1 MSLPKKI
8 KQYKIANEEYLAL
21 KATEPGVRVLDNG
34 VIMKQIEQGTGS
46 VRPSPKS
53 VVFVRYTGR
62 LINGRVFDSN
72 ADAPLPACFI
82 LSQLIMG
89 WQIALTRMV
98 AGDKYEVTIPAQYGY
113 GSRPA
118 GDIPAY
124 STLIFEIELIKT
136 EG

>member
-8 KQYKIANEEYLAL
+8 KQYKIANEEFLAA
-21 KATEPGVRVLDNG
+21 KAAEEGARVLDNG
-34 VIMKQIEQGTGS
+34 VILKQLEKGTGTM
-46 VRPSPKS
+46 RPSPKS

-124 STLIFEIELIKT
+124 STLVFEIELIKT

>member
-8 KQYKIANEEYLAL
+8 KQYKIANEEFLAA
-21 KATEPGVRVLDNG
+21 KAAEQGVKVLDNG
-34 VIMKQIEQGTGS
+34 VILKQLEQGSGS
-46 VRPSPKS
+46 VHPSPKS

-62 LINGRVFDSN
+62 LINGKVFDSN

-82 LSQLIMG
+82 LGQLIMG
-89 WQIALTRMV
+89 LQIALTRMV
-98 AGDKYEVTIPAQYGY
+98 AGDRYEVTIPAQYGY

-124 STLIFEIELIKT
+124 STLVFEIQLIKT

>member
-8 KQYKIANEEYLAL
+8 KQYKIANEEFLAA
-21 KATEPGVRVLDNG
+21 KAVEEGARVLDNG
-34 VIMKQIEQGTGS
+34 VIMKQLEKGAGS
-46 VRPSPKS
+46 MRPSPKS

-124 STLIFEIELIKT
+124 STLVFEIELIKA